1 MLYRRQRH
9 FPAYLA
15 ALITAVVVF
24 PLAFLLGRGT
34 APTPGLATQLTPSI
48 YAVQHAQG
56 TLDVV
61 DLEYARA
68 TDGGQSLAARP
79 GENLTAAEDAARRG
93 LDDLDQATDL
103 ARLYPDRARQA
114 RADFEALLRAIG
126 RRAGLDEVKTLT
138 GALRADLVG
147 LVPAL

>member
-15 ALITAVVVF
+15 ALITAVVVV

-34 APTPGLATQLTPSI
+34 APSPSLATQLTPSI

-68 TDGGQSLAARP
+68 VPDGAAAQP
-79 GENLTAAEDAARRG
+79 GASLTAAKDAARRG

-114 RADFEALLRAIG
+114 RADFEALLRAID
-126 RRAGLDEVKTLT
+126 RHSALDEIKTLT
-138 GALRADLVG
+138 GALRADLAA

>member
-9 FPAYLA
+9 VSPILVA
-15 ALITAVVVF
+15 AITAIVVF
-24 PLAFLLGRGT
+24 PLAFFLGRDT
-34 APTPGLATQLTPSI
+34 APTPRLASELTPAI

-68 TDGGQSLAARP
+68 AGNVATARP
-79 GENLTAAEDAARRG
+79 QAGASLSAAKSAAQRG
-93 LDDLDQATDL
+93 LADLDQATDL
-103 ARLYPDRARQA
+103 ARLYPDRARTA
-114 RADFEALLRAIG
+114 RADLEALLRAID
-126 RRAGLDEVKTLT
+126 RRAPLGEVQSLT
-138 GALRADLVG
+138 DTLRADLAA

>member
-15 ALITAVVVF
+15 VLITAVVVF
-24 PLAFLLGRGT
+24 PLAFLLGRAT
-34 APTPGLATQLTPSI
+34 APTPSLATQLTPSI

-68 TDGGQSLAARP
+68 TGGGQSAGAQT
-79 GENLTAAEDAARRG
+79 GDSLTAAKDAARRG

-103 ARLYPDRARQA
+103 SRLYPDRARQA
-114 RADFEALLRAIG
+114 RADFEALLRAID
-126 RRAGLDEVKTLT
+126 RRAALDEVKTLT
-138 GALRADLVG
+138 GALRADLAAI
-147 LVPAL
+147 VPAL